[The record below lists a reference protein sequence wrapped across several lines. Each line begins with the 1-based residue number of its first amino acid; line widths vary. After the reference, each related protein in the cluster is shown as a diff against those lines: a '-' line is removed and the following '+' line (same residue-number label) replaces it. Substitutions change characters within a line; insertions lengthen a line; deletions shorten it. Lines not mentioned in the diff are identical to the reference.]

1 LYKVFLVEDEIVVRE
16 GIRNNIPWDQ
26 TPYSLAGE
34 ASDGEM
40 ALSMIQDIKP
50 DILITDIRMPFMDGL
65 ALSRIIKKTL
75 PWIKIIIL
83 SGHDEFEYAREAI
96 SVGVEE
102 YLLKPVSS
110 QEMQKALNKIAKRI
124 DDEKEELL
132 NIEKLK
138 AQVRSS
144 TDTLRDRWLLDFV
157 NGRTSAAQAI
167 EQGREFGID
176 LLARSYIVLEA
187 GIVSSNEKD
196 RQLIPVKV
204 IFKSILEKYANCIW
218 FQEDENRF
226 VIILKEISNSEKRAA
241 EPTDSAES
249 SDSAESVEESAYT
262 IAQALKYEV
271 ERNTACKLMVSIGP
285 LTERIGEVP
294 KSYSIAKKIVEH
306 GINHGLLLIADISLI
321 PPDETGFDPS
331 SLLNINGDMF
341 LTRLKYASKKDI
353 DSIMQEYTKAL
364 GENYSENQM
373 LVFFVFGEII
383 VAASKIVEALGGD
396 IRKIAPY
403 SLRQEDIQYIASS
416 RDVFLQKV
424 HGLLSAVIEYRDA
437 HTSGRYQSVIVKA
450 REYIDL
456 NFSSADISLYSTA
469 AHVGI
474 SPNHLSTVF
483 AQETGE
489 NFIEYLT
496 RVRIE
501 KAKQL
506 LSETSMKSADITC
519 ETGFSDPHY
528 FSYIFKKNTGFSP
541 REFRLKGQ
549 VKKTNKKS

>member
-26 TPYSLAGE
+26 TPYSLVGE

-65 ALSRIIKKTL
+65 ALSRIVKKTL

-96 SVGVEE
+96 SLGVEE

-157 NGRTSAAQAI
+157 NGRIPAAQAI

-176 LLARSYIVLEA
+176 LLARSYNVIEA
-187 GIVSSNEKD
+187 GIVSSDAKE
-196 RQLIPVKV
+196 RQLIPVNI
-204 IFKSILEKYANCIW
+204 IFKSILEKYANCVW
-218 FQEDENRF
+218 FQEDERRF
-226 VIILKEISNSEKRAA
+226 VILLKEMPVSEEK
-241 EPTDSAES
+241 T
-249 SDSAESVEESAYT
+249 AESVEELAYT

-271 ERNTACKLMVSIGP
+271 ERNTEYKLIIGIGP
-285 LTERIGEVP
+285 QAERIGEVA
-294 KSYSIAKKIVEH
+294 KSRSTAKKIVDHCKSE
-306 GINHGLLLIADISLI
+306 GLLLIADISLL
-321 PPDETGFDPS
+321 PHDETGFDPS
-331 SLLNINGDMF
+331 SLLSIDGDIF

-353 DSIMQEYTKAL
+353 DSIMQEYIKAL
-364 GENYSENQM
+364 GDNFGENQM
-373 LVFFVFGEII
+373 LVFFIFGEII

-403 SLRQEDIQYIASS
+403 SLKQEDIQYIAGS
-416 RDVFLQKV
+416 REVFLQKV
-424 HGLLSAVIEYRDA
+424 HSLLSAVIEYRDA
-437 HTSGRYQSVIVKA
+437 HTSGRYQAVIVKA

-469 AHVGI
+469 EHVGI

-496 RVRIE
+496 RVRID

-506 LSETSMKSADITC
+506 LSDTSMKSADITY
-519 ETGFSDPHY
+519 EAGFSDPHY
-528 FSYIFKKNTGFSP
+528 FSYIFKKNTGLSP
-541 REFRLKGQ
+541 REYRLKGQ
-549 VKKTNKKS
+549 KGNP